1 MKKKILII
9 IALILLFNTYS
20 FADADLSLV
29 GEGVVMV
36 EFDSGTVLHQ
46 KNMNTKLYPAS
57 TTKIMT
63 AILAIEHGK
72 MDEIVTIDSDVIDLT
87 DGSHIALDYD
97 EQMSV
102 RDLLNALMVAS
113 ANDAAAALAKH
124 VSGSV
129 DDFVDL
135 MNQKAQEL
143 GATNT
148 NFTNPSGLHDDN
160 HYTTAY
166 DLSLIARYAMANETF
181 RELASKSTHTIDVTN
196 KKDEPRYLYS
206 TNQFFYGSMKI
217 DINGQRI
224 PIKYDGVVCGKT
236 GYTSQARNCLVT
248 MAERNGMKLLTVVLK
263 SENPDVYADTHKL
276 LNYGFNNFDYVAV
289 GHANEFIDNLEI
301 ENGQHPYVSVVLE
314 DNVNTILS
322 SGSLDKIQ
330 RKISFNEDLS
340 APISKGDVVGRVDY
354 YLDETLV
361 GSANIVSTMD
371 VAEQAPPKL
380 HQVLISKW
388 YILVF
393 IALIVL
399 RTYSIYSKAKRR
411 RKRRSSNLY
420 GYH

>member
-1 MKKKILII
+1 
-9 IALILLFNTYS
+9 
-20 FADADLSLV
+20 
-29 GEGVVMV
+29 MV

-371 VAEQAPPKL
+371 VAEQA
-380 HQVLISKW
+380 
-388 YILVF
+388 
-393 IALIVL
+393 
-399 RTYSIYSKAKRR
+399 
-411 RKRRSSNLY
+411 
-420 GYH
+420 

>member
-166 DLSLIARYAMANETF
+166 DLSLIARYAM
-181 RELASKSTHTIDVTN
+181 V
-196 KKDEPRYLYS
+196 
-206 TNQFFYGSMKI
+206 MK
-217 DINGQRI
+217 R
-224 PIKYDGVVCGKT
+224 
-236 GYTSQARNCLVT
+236 
-248 MAERNGMKLLTVVLK
+248 
-263 SENPDVYADTHKL
+263 
-276 LNYGFNNFDYVAV
+276 
-289 GHANEFIDNLEI
+289 
-301 ENGQHPYVSVVLE
+301 
-314 DNVNTILS
+314 
-322 SGSLDKIQ
+322 SGSCS
-330 RKISFNEDLS
+330 R
-340 APISKGDVVGRVDY
+340 APIPSTLPIRRMSLGIFILQTSSSMVV
-354 YLDETLV
+354 
-361 GSANIVSTMD
+361 
-371 VAEQAPPKL
+371 
-380 HQVLISKW
+380 
-388 YILVF
+388 
-393 IALIVL
+393 
-399 RTYSIYSKAKRR
+399 
-411 RKRRSSNLY
+411 
-420 GYH
+420 